1 MKKKTTKKGRSRPK
15 PAMKRTATPAATP
28 SEAQRMAA
36 TILEVLAGV
45 YTPTQAAEALSISLP
60 RYYQLEA
67 RALEG
72 LVAALAPRPKGK
84 QPSLENRVK
93 VLEKELAAAHRQ
105 CARQEALVRVTQRTL
120 GLSIAVPAKS
130 ASPVRDANGR
140 KKRRPTVRALKAA
153 RALRSPGSSLPT
165 QRRIL
170 VKWTPL
176 RYNQQRRTA
185 ARRRSAHVRCDQ
197 HSSWR

>member
-1 MKKKTTKKGRSRPK
+1 MKKKTKTKSDSK
-15 PAMKRTATPAATP
+15 PAVKRTLRSAATP

-45 YTPTQAAEALSISLP
+45 YTPTHAAEALSISLP

-93 VLEKELAAAHRQ
+93 VLEKELAAAHRK

-120 GLSIAVPAKS
+120 GLSITAPAKS
-130 ASPVRDANGR
+130 ASPARDANGR

-153 RALRSPGSSLPT
+153 RACEARAQAPDAAASAGQADAHSLQPTALDSSAEEIRPCL
-165 QRRIL
+165 
-170 VKWTPL
+170 
-176 RYNQQRRTA
+176 A
-185 ARRRSAHVRCDQ
+185 
-197 HSSWR
+197 

>member
-1 MKKKTTKKGRSRPK
+1 MKKKTKKVAKSSP
-15 PAMKRTATPAATP
+15 PAIKRTAPPAATP
-28 SEAQRMAA
+28 SEAQRLAA

-72 LVAALAPRPKGK
+72 LVAALAPRPMGK

-93 VLEKELAAAHRQ
+93 LLEKELAAARRQ

-120 GLSIAVPAKS
+120 GLSIAAQAKS
-130 ASPVRDANGR
+130 TSPARDANGR
-140 KKRRPTVRALKAA
+140 KKRRPTVRALQAA
-153 RALRSPGSSLPT
+153 RVLEARAQAPD
-165 QRRIL
+165 
-170 VKWTPL
+170 
-176 RYNQQRRTA
+176 TA
-185 ARRRSAHVRCDQ
+185 ASAGQADAHSLQPTAPDSSAEEVRPCLV
-197 HSSWR
+197 